1 MLGLNKKLL
10 LLVLGVVVLSGCAM
24 SEEGILSSIM
34 NSSNNIDQKKTI
46 EEIEIEINS
55 SLKDIENLE
64 KQNEEKF
71 NELASRINQLEKI
84 LFQLVK
90 DLQTDNESDTKVM
103 VLNQSKNDLGREEYQ
118 LAFELLKDEN
128 YETARDSF
136 IEFIRLYQ
144 DSDFV
149 DDAKYWLGETYY
161 AQRFFTQA
169 LKEFEEVLTKF
180 PNSGKIPEALL
191 KKGFCY
197 FELGEVE
204 KSRQLLKSV
213 VNQYPD
219 SSVSRL
225 AVQKL
230 KMIVSVTE

>member
-71 NELASRINQLEKI
+71 NELASRINQLEQI

-230 KMIVSVTE
+230 KMIDSFTE

>member
-71 NELASRINQLEKI
+71 NELASRINQLEQI

-197 FELGEVE
+197 FELDEIE

>member
-1 MLGLNKKLL
+1 MLGLNKKLF

-24 SEEGILSSIM
+24 SEEGIFSSIM
-34 NSSNNIDQKKTI
+34 NSSNNIDQTKTI
-46 EEIEIEINS
+46 ENIEIDIDSN
-55 SLKDIENLE
+55 LKNIEYLE
-64 KQNEEKF
+64 NQNEEKF
-71 NELASRINQLEKI
+71 NELTSRISKLEEI

-90 DLQTDNESDTKVM
+90 DLQTDHESDTKVI
-103 VLNQSKNDLGREEYQ
+103 VQNQDTIDLGREEYQ

-128 YETARDSF
+128 YETARASF
-136 IEFIRLYQ
+136 IKFIRLHP

-161 AQRFFTQA
+161 GQRLYVQA
-169 LKEFEEVLTKF
+169 LKEFEGVLTEF
-180 PNSGKIPEALL
+180 PSSGKIPEALL

-197 FELGEVE
+197 FELGKVE
-204 KSRQLLKSV
+204 QSKQLLESV

-230 KMIVSVTE
+230 KMIDSLIE

>member
-1 MLGLNKKLL
+1 MLGLNKKLFF
-10 LLVLGVVVLSGCAM
+10 LVLGVVVLSGCAM
-24 SEEGILSSIM
+24 SEEGIFSSIM

-46 EEIEIEINS
+46 EEIKIEVNS
-55 SLKDIENLE
+55 NLKNIEYLE
-64 KQNEEKF
+64 NQNEEKL
-71 NELASRINQLEKI
+71 NELISRINKLEGTV
-84 LFQLVK
+84 FQLIK
-90 DLQTDNESDTKVM
+90 DLQTDHESDTKVI
-103 VLNQSKNDLGREEYQ
+103 VQNQDTIDLGREEYQ

-128 YETARDSF
+128 YETARVSF
-136 IEFIRLYQ
+136 IKFIRLHQ
-144 DSDFV
+144 DSDFI

-161 AQRFFTQA
+161 AQRLFKQA

>member
-1 MLGLNKKLL
+1 MRKG
-10 LLVLGVVVLSGCAM
+10 
-24 SEEGILSSIM
+24 
-34 NSSNNIDQKKTI
+34 
-46 EEIEIEINS
+46 
-55 SLKDIENLE
+55 
-64 KQNEEKF
+64 
-71 NELASRINQLEKI
+71 
-84 LFQLVK
+84 
-90 DLQTDNESDTKVM
+90 
-103 VLNQSKNDLGREEYQ
+103 
-118 LAFELLKDEN
+118 
-128 YETARDSF
+128 
-136 IEFIRLYQ
+136 
-144 DSDFV
+144 
-149 DDAKYWLGETYY
+149 
-161 AQRFFTQA
+161 FFTQA

>member
-1 MLGLNKKLL
+1 MLGLNKKLF
-10 LLVLGVVVLSGCAM
+10 LLVLGAVVLSGCAM

-71 NELASRINQLEKI
+71 NELASRINQLEQI

-230 KMIVSVTE
+230 KMIDSFTE

>member
-71 NELASRINQLEKI
+71 NELASRINQLEQI

-161 AQRFFTQA
+161 AQRLFTQA

>member
-1 MLGLNKKLL
+1 VLGLNKKLL

-71 NELASRINQLEKI
+71 NELASRINQLEQI

-128 YETARDSF
+128 YETARASF
-136 IEFIRLYQ
+136 IKFIRLHQ
-144 DSDFV
+144 DSDFI

-161 AQRFFTQA
+161 AQRLFAQA
-169 LKEFEEVLTKF
+169 LIEFEGILTEF

-197 FELGEVE
+197 FELGRVE
-204 KSRQLLKSV
+204 KSKQLLKSV
-213 VNQYPD
+213 VSQYPD

-230 KMIVSVTE
+230 EMIDSVTK

>member
-71 NELASRINQLEKI
+71 NELASRINQLEQI

-128 YETARDSF
+128 YETARVSF
-136 IEFIRLYQ
+136 IKFIRLYQ

-230 KMIVSVTE
+230 KMIDSFTE

>member
-34 NSSNNIDQKKTI
+34 NSTNNIDQKKTI

-71 NELASRINQLEKI
+71 NELASRINQLEQI

>member
-1 MLGLNKKLL
+1 MLGLNKKLF

-24 SEEGILSSIM
+24 SEEGIFSSIM

-46 EEIEIEINS
+46 EEIKIEVNS
-55 SLKDIENLE
+55 NLKNIEYLE
-64 KQNEEKF
+64 NQNEEKL
-71 NELASRINQLEKI
+71 NELISRINKLEGTV
-84 LFQLVK
+84 FQLIK
-90 DLQTDNESDTKVM
+90 DLQTDHESDTKVI
-103 VLNQSKNDLGREEYQ
+103 VQNQDTIDLGREEYQ

-128 YETARDSF
+128 YETARVSF
-136 IEFIRLYQ
+136 IKFIRLHP
-144 DSDFV
+144 DSDFI

-197 FELGEVE
+197 FELGRVE
-204 KSRQLLKSV
+204 KSKQLLKSV
-213 VNQYPD
+213 VSQYPD

>member
-71 NELASRINQLEKI
+71 NELASRINQLEQI

-230 KMIVSVTE
+230 KMIVSLIE

>member
-1 MLGLNKKLL
+1 VLGLNKKLFF
-10 LLVLGVVVLSGCAM
+10 LVLGVVVLSGCAM
-24 SEEGILSSIM
+24 SEEGIFSSIM

-46 EEIEIEINS
+46 EEIKIEVNS
-55 SLKDIENLE
+55 NLKNIEYLE
-64 KQNEEKF
+64 NQNEEKL
-71 NELASRINQLEKI
+71 NELTSRINKLEGTV
-84 LFQLVK
+84 FQLIK
-90 DLQTDNESDTKVM
+90 DLQTDHESDTKVI
-103 VLNQSKNDLGREEYQ
+103 VQNQDTIDLGREEYQ